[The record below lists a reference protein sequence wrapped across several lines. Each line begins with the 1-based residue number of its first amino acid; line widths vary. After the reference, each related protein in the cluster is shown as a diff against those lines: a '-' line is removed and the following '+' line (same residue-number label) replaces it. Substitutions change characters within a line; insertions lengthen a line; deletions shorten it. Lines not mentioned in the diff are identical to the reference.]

1 MALQASAKTPTGIQ
15 EYQRDPF
22 VISTDPARL
31 DIAAIHSF
39 LATRSWW
46 ARGIPRETVERSI
59 AGSLC
64 FGVYDGDKQ
73 IGFARVITDGAT
85 FAYLCDDYL
94 LEDYRGR
101 GLGKW
106 LMQCIFSHPELQNIR
121 RWLVIAEDPRLYAS
135 FGFRPLEQPEIN
147 MEMINPYKAAPT
159 AA

>member
-1 MALQASAKTPTGIQ
+1 MALQASAKTPAGIQ
-15 EYQRDPF
+15 EYRRDPF
-22 VISTDPARL
+22 LISTDPSRL
-31 DIAAIHSF
+31 DISAIHSF
-39 LATRSWW
+39 LSSRSWW
-46 ARGIPRETVERSI
+46 AKGLPRETVERSI

-64 FGVYDGDKQ
+64 FGMYDGAKQ

-106 LMQCIFSHPELQNIR
+106 LMQCIFSHPELQDIR
-121 RWLVIAEDPRLYAS
+121 RWMVIAEDPRLYAS
-135 FGFRPLEQPEIN
+135 FGFRPLEQAEIN
-147 MEMINPYKAAPT
+147 MERINPYKAKPT

>member
-1 MALQASAKTPTGIQ
+1 MALQASAKTPAGIQ
-15 EYQRDPF
+15 EYRRDPCL
-22 VISTDPARL
+22 ISTDSSRL
-31 DIAAIHSF
+31 DISAIHSF
-39 LATRSWW
+39 LSSRSWW
-46 ARGIPRETVERSI
+46 AKGIPRETVERSI

-64 FGVYDGDKQ
+64 FGMYDGAKQ

-85 FAYLCDDYL
+85 FAYFCDDYL

-106 LMQCIFSHPELQNIR
+106 LMQCIFSHPELQDIR
-121 RWLVIAEDPRLYAS
+121 RWMVIAEDPRLYAS

-147 MEMINPYKAAPT
+147 MEKINPYKAKPT